1 MLTPHIGNLSFLQ
14 VLNLL
19 NNSFHG
25 SIPPQIGHLYRLQA
39 LVISRNQLEGSIPKE
54 MGLLP
59 NIKGLYLGG
68 TIPPSLGNISTLE
81 EIWLYENLIHG
92 SIPDEIGLL
101 SGITILNFHANNFT
115 GPIPSSLF
123 NMSSLIYLVLYS
135 NDFSG
140 SLPTNMGSM
149 LPNLEEL
156 YLWSNQLSG
165 QIPSSLYNA
174 SKLTVLELQK
184 NQFNGPVPTSLGHLT
199 ALKVLKLNSNHLEN
213 GPVSPNLSFIDS
225 LTNCTFLE
233 YLQLGDN
240 LFAGFLPD
248 SIGNLSNN
256 LKTFTLNGCHIKG
269 SIPASIGNLQNLT
282 GLDLSGNSISG
293 RLPSEI
299 SRLHKIG
306 ALLLYGNKLEG
317 SIPTEFGQLQSLL
330 YLYLN
335 DNMLSG
341 SMPSS
346 INNLTKICDLN
357 LGNNKLSGE
366 LPTGIWSEALLE
378 VDLSRNYFSSLLP
391 QLMGHSIMLTQVNFS
406 DNHLFGNLPNSMGN
420 LQYLETLD
428 LSLNSFQGTIPT
440 TFGDMISLKYVDISS
455 NKLSGEIPESLCSVP
470 NLFFLNLSFNGL
482 EGPIPSKG
490 VFTNITADSFSGN
503 PRLCGPP
510 KLRVPACPIN
520 TTTPR
525 SRSRSWSWMK
535 SLAFEIPLAIICA
548 FVFSLLCVYLVFF
561 RRHELSV
568 LSDGVSQMKGPG
580 WISYYEL
587 RRATDN
593 FNRSTLLGVGSF
605 GSVYKGFLS
614 DGSPAAIKVLNLQR
628 EGATKSFHAEC
639 RVMQNIRHRNL
650 VKIITVCSNL
660 DFKAL
665 VLQFMANGNLERWLY
680 PQDGAHCRLSLLQR
694 LDIVI
699 DVAQA
704 LEYLHHSYS
713 VPIIHRD
720 LKPSNILLNEDMT
733 AHVGDFG
740 LARLIGDQNIASQ
753 TSTIG
758 TIGYIAPEYG
768 TGSNITTSGDVYSF
782 GVVLFEIFTRKRPTD
797 PMFSNGLSLSKWVDQ
812 EHSDGIL
819 EVVHGDLLLENDSH
833 NNGSNSKLQYSSST
847 FKCLSSVM
855 QIGLSCTKE
864 RPNERIDMR
873 DAVLKLKDTRSEYMA
888 IVRA

>member
-14 VLNLL
+14 VLNLR

-59 NIKGLYLGG
+59 NIKGLYLEG

-282 GLDLSGNSISG
+282 GLDLRGNSISG

-306 ALLLYGNKLEG
+306 ALLLSGNKLEG

-341 SMPSS
+341 SMPPS

-420 LQYLETLD
+420 LQ
-428 LSLNSFQGTIPT
+428 
-440 TFGDMISLKYVDISS
+440 
-455 NKLSGEIPESLCSVP
+455 
-470 NLFFLNLSFNGL
+470 
-482 EGPIPSKG
+482 
-490 VFTNITADSFSGN
+490 
-503 PRLCGPP
+503 
-510 KLRVPACPIN
+510 
-520 TTTPR
+520 
-525 SRSRSWSWMK
+525 
-535 SLAFEIPLAIICA
+535 
-548 FVFSLLCVYLVFF
+548 
-561 RRHELSV
+561 RHELSV

-665 VLQFMANGNLERWLY
+665 VLQFMANGNLERWLN

-888 IVRA
+888 ILRA